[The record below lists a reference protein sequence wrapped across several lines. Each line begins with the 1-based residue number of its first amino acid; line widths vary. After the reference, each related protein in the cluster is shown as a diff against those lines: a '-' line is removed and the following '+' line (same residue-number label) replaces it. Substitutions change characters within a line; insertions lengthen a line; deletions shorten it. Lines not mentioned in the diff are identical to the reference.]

1 MKYIQYFVYIIIG
14 ICLCNLILNI
24 VIQYSPGTHIM
35 FPYLVISPLILIQ
48 TPHLIILLKI
58 PTPLIFL

>member
-35 FPYLVISPLILIQ
+35 YCYKVI
-48 TPHLIILLKI
+48 III
-58 PTPLIFL
+58 NINISTGY